1 MKDITKANIT
11 QTCLDNQA
19 YCQAVVN
26 AICEGFSTGDIFL
39 QLTNQWNESGFF
51 QFYGFFSALL
61 NLWFASLIWRH
72 KELQVHPMR
81 LMMWIAIVDC
91 FYFSN

>member
-26 AICEGFSTGDIFL
+26 AICEGFSTGDLFV
-39 QLTNQWNESGFF
+39 QLTNQWNESVFF
-51 QFYGFFSALL
+51 
-61 NLWFASLIWRH
+61 
-72 KELQVHPMR
+72 
-81 LMMWIAIVDC
+81 
-91 FYFSN
+91 